1 MQLDHNS
8 LMRHIDELQ
17 KNRDLSRLAV
27 KSGAA
32 RKVKFKTKPDGTTVK
47 SKRVRRKK
55 KAQPTSLQNPTP
67 SKVFGSD
74 RVTLT
79 SELNKPAPVQS
90 KPNAI
95 WAKRPR
101 YRSLQPG
108 IGNLVAKAVR

>member
-1 MQLDHNS
+1 MQLDHHS
-8 LMRHIDELQ
+8 LMRHAEDLQ
-17 KNRDLSRLAV
+17 KKRDLSRLAV
-27 KSGAA
+27 KSGSAGQ
-32 RKVKFKTKPDGTTVK
+32 VKIKTRPDGTTVK
-47 SKRVRRKK
+47 LKRVRRKK
-55 KAQPTSLQNPTP
+55 KPQPASLQNPIP

-79 SELNKPAPVQS
+79 SELNQPAPVQS

-108 IGNLVAKAVR
+108 LKNLVAKAVR